1 MNINT
6 KFTKF
11 FASLTLA
18 AFTVGGLGL
27 GAPAAQAQTTTGQSA
42 LFNVVE
48 LVLTAD
54 IDIAV
59 KRALI
64 VQLLS
69 NYQIDMDDDDMDM
82 MMNMSPEMMD
92 VFAGASAVYLDR
104 ENDHLYVSSNTEGMV
119 GVYDLDNGDDWMM
132 FDVEA
137 TDADGIYYDEDED
150 MLYQI
155 NRSDNQVDVY
165 MDIMD
170 SVDNE
175 DNDLMFSY
183 SSSDDDFMNG
193 REIAVMG
200 DYVVVADDASD
211 ANMNQNRLFVYEND
225 EDEEDLN
232 LIREYDVD
240 INLWGIK
247 AVGNDLHAVIDNS
260 NEVAMFVDFFDLE
273 NDDNELEPDMV
284 FEVENLVRTHG
295 LDYDMDTDT
304 LVLTDV
310 GSADS
315 DSDGA
320 LVVIEGFMDAVS
332 DMMISAD
339 EQTRIVGEDTMLG
352 NPVDV
357 SIDGDMIYVAERARD
372 GGLVLTFQL

>member
-137 TDADGIYYDEDED
+137 TDADGIYYDEDEH

>member
-1 MNINT
+1 
-6 KFTKF
+6 
-11 FASLTLA
+11 
-18 AFTVGGLGL
+18 
-27 GAPAAQAQTTTGQSA
+27 
-42 LFNVVE
+42 
-48 LVLTAD
+48 
-54 IDIAV
+54 
-59 KRALI
+59 
-64 VQLLS
+64 
-69 NYQIDMDDDDMDM
+69 DM